1 MAVQGNRGWRE
12 YFGLESAPFWLVHAV
27 AICGVIAMGWSW
39 SGFAL
44 AVALYFARMFFVTAA
59 MHRYFAHRTF
69 KTSRFF
75 QFILAL
81 GATTTVQKGV
91 LWWAAHHRQH
101 HRASDQEGDV
111 HSPRVGGF
119 WWSHVG
125 WILCADHK
133 ATRWND
139 IRDMAKYPELR
150 WLNRHYL
157 VPVVAMA
164 IILFAVGGWHALLWG
179 FFVSTT
185 LLWHGTFTI
194 NSLSH
199 IVGRRRYET
208 EDDSKNNWVLA
219 ILTMGEGW
227 HNNHH
232 YYMNSTNQGF
242 FWWEVDLSY
251 MILRALAAVGIVWD
265 LRKPP
270 KHILEARPKRA
281 SQSAT
286 RPTEL
291 ELGKAA

>member
-1 MAVQGNRGWRE
+1 
-12 YFGLESAPFWLVHAV
+12 
-27 AICGVIAMGWSW
+27 
-39 SGFAL
+39 
-44 AVALYFARMFFVTAA
+44 
-59 MHRYFAHRTF
+59 F

-101 HRASDQEGDV
+101 HRASDQESDV

-125 WILCADHK
+125 WILCKDHK

-150 WLNRHYL
+150 WLNRNYL

-164 IILFAVGGWHALLWG
+164 VLLAAVGGWHALLWG

-199 IVGRRRYET
+199 IIGRRRYET
-208 EDDSKNNWVLA
+208 EDDSKNNWFLA

-227 HNNHH
+227 HNN
-232 YYMNSTNQGF
+232 
-242 FWWEVDLSY
+242 
-251 MILRALAAVGIVWD
+251 
-265 LRKPP
+265 
-270 KHILEARPKRA
+270 
-281 SQSAT
+281 
-286 RPTEL
+286 
-291 ELGKAA
+291 